1 MVNLLRQRLDTLLTV
16 EEILGV
22 ALFDAAGRVEAT
34 AHLEPRD
41 ATALFTVLSSAVDR
55 AAANTDTVAAFA
67 TFTLSEG
74 QVAICADHRR
84 TIIALTDPG
93 LDALLLKSVLVEL
106 LAALAASPVTV
117 DAVDAVVSAR
127 VAPKS

>member
-1 MVNLLRQRLDTLLTV
+1 MVNLLRQRLDTLLAV

-22 ALFDAAGRVEAT
+22 SLFDAAGRVEAV

-41 ATALFTVLSSAVDR
+41 AAALFTVLSSAVDR
-55 AAANTDTVAAFA
+55 AAVSTDTVAAFA
-67 TFTLSEG
+67 AFTLSEG

-93 LDALLLKSVLVEL
+93 LDALLLKRLLVEL

-117 DAVDAVVSAR
+117 DAVDPER
-127 VAPKS
+127 VAPKF